1 MNPNTVFSASLVTS
15 LVLWYPSMQACLRGD
30 LDLTPAAL
38 RYLAAL
44 AVARIAMNFLA
55 RLVNAY
61 RAAQHADPPF
71 PDTKDTP
78 VAGAPMPTPPS
89 AAASPAEFDQAAPHR
104 RRTDRTAAEGGSD
117 HASVAA

>member
-30 LDLTPAAL
+30 LDLAPAGL

-44 AVARIAMNFLA
+44 TASRLALGFLA

-61 RAAQHADPPF
+61 RATQ
-71 PDTKDTP
+71 DTP
-78 VAGAPMPTPPS
+78 APGDAPGMPADGT
-89 AAASPAEFDQAAPHR
+89 AADGK
-104 RRTDRTAAEGGSD
+104 TAAEPADGD
-117 HASVAA
+117 PAARQRRRDDRRSGDGETDSGILAA

>member
-44 AVARIAMNFLA
+44 TVARIAMNFLA
-55 RLVNAY
+55 RLVTAY
-61 RAAQHADPPF
+61 RIAQHAAPP
-71 PDTKDTP
+71 PLNTENGSGSSAPKSQPVDT
-78 VAGAPMPTPPS
+78 
-89 AAASPAEFDQAAPHR
+89 SPADFNPAAPHR
-104 RRTDRTAAEGGSD
+104 RRSDRAPEDDTDPAQLAA
-117 HASVAA
+117 